1 MGKSPEWYLFIISNV
16 GSIVMLVKYWV
27 FNIRPK
33 RHYLKFFKHNY
44 VDIFENIYGSK
55 TAVVI
60 IFKQS
65 NTKHYFCN
73 KMSTNFVTFSPYS
86 PEKLGVELCF
96 IDIPKN
102 NYRLIPLK
110 HFKLLYI
117 FVLYFQVVLRV
128 VGNYIAG
135 KNFYGYRY

>member
-1 MGKSPEWYLFIISNV
+1 MGKSLEWYLFIISNV

-33 RHYLKFFKHNY
+33 RHYLKIFKHNY
-44 VDIFENIYGSK
+44 VDIFENIYVSK

-65 NTKHYFCN
+65 NIKPYFCEKCQLILLHFLHIRLKN
-73 KMSTNFVTFSPYS
+73 WVLNYVLLTF
-86 PEKLGVELCF
+86 K
-96 IDIPKN
+96 K
-102 NYRLIPLK
+102 NYRLITLK
-110 HFKLLYI
+110 HFKLFYI

-128 VGNYIAG
+128 VGNYA
-135 KNFYGYRY
+135 